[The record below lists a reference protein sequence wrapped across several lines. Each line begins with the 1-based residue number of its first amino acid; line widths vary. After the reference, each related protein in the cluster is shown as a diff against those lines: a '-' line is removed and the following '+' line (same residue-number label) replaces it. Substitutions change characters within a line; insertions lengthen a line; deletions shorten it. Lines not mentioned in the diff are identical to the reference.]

1 MFGELSLHGHGGIG
15 EFDFEVGE
23 VVGEFD
29 FELI

>member
-1 MFGELSLHGHGGIG
+1 MFGELHGHGGVG